1 MIVVVV
7 VVIVVVN
14 NELFSH
20 AFLEKTLQVAF
31 PSFCLGTP
39 RRLTRKKI
47 NGKIHGKSGM
57 KLFSHS
63 VDLKFI
69 GMEPWCEM
77 LAERKGI
84 DYNN

>member
-1 MIVVVV
+1 MT
-7 VVIVVVN
+7 N
-14 NELFSH
+14 FFPML
-20 AFLEKTLQVAF
+20 FLEKTLQAAF

-39 RRLTRKKI
+39 RRLTWKKI